1 MEKSNKRQR
10 VSFAQP
16 ADIAPPTELLADIS
30 EHSDEDSD
38 ADSDGA
44 EDSDVSGSSALFDAP
59 MVTHK
64 INEDLFVLNSEIET
78 KEEHIKRML
87 EHDDPHL
94 IRAKVDIF
102 FLYLIVFYSF
112 ILIKLH

>member
-94 IRAKVDIF
+94 IRAKVNI
-102 FLYLIVFYSF
+102 LSTICVATVFSSNS
-112 ILIKLH
+112 

>member
-1 MEKSNKRQR
+1 
-10 VSFAQP
+10 
-16 ADIAPPTELLADIS
+16 
-30 EHSDEDSD
+30 
-38 ADSDGA
+38 
-44 EDSDVSGSSALFDAP
+44 

-94 IRAKVDIF
+94 IRAKVDILSTI
-102 FLYLIVFYSF
+102 FLYMIFSSNA
-112 ILIKLH
+112 

>member
-16 ADIAPPTELLADIS
+16 SDIAPPTELLADIS

-38 ADSDGA
+38 AESDDDFFTA
-44 EDSDVSGSSALFDAP
+44 ESSALFDAP

-94 IRAKVDIF
+94 IRAKVNI
-102 FLYLIVFYSF
+102 LSTICVATVFSF
-112 ILIKLH
+112 NS

>member
-10 VSFAQP
+10 VSFARP

-38 ADSDGA
+38 ADCDGA

-102 FLYLIVFYSF
+102 FLYLIVFYF
-112 ILIKLH
+112 LF